1 MLNLK
6 VVRVV
11 LSLQGLTSFEGLIS
25 AESFTDDV
33 LSSVGVGGPDGF
45 KVTIINDGITI
56 VLYLKEMALST
67 LVMSFRRPGSVV
79 LRVIDDQVTIFL
91 HSQVVR
97 AMSLSVTATRPDGVR
112 RDKVTGAVENQVTV
126 ILKSQEIGVVGSL
139 EGLTTVKDLVS
150 QELSTNNLV
159 KRLVL
164 IVMVL
169 VGVLGLLT
177 REALVLLRESLIG
190 ETLLGEA
197 LLGEALLR
205 ETLIRETVSVHY
217 ILGKFFLEINEL
229 NIII

>member
-1 MLNLK
+1 
-6 VVRVV
+6 
-11 LSLQGLTSFEGLIS
+11 
-25 AESFTDDV
+25 
-33 LSSVGVGGPDGF
+33 
-45 KVTIINDGITI
+45 
-56 VLYLKEMALST
+56 
-67 LVMSFRRPGSVV
+67 
-79 LRVIDDQVTIFL
+79 
-91 HSQVVR
+91 
-97 AMSLSVTATRPDGVR
+97 MSLSVTATRPDGVR

-139 EGLTTVKDLVS
+139 EGLTTVEDLVS

-197 LLGEALLR
+197 LLGEALLGEALLR
-205 ETLIRETVSVHY
+205 ETLIGETVSVHY
-217 ILGKFFLEINEL
+217 ILRKFFFGN
-229 NIII
+229 